1 MNAIPTKQLDGD
13 LSVGRHVTVGDKL
26 TVQGSG
32 TINHNLKVG
41 GWLDA
46 PNIKGINKG
55 LFATV
60 DELKEAY
67 SKPVNGWIAMVG
79 NSFPAAL
86 WRVVN
91 GVWTDTGKTI
101 DSPGLDTQLQNY
113 LSSLNQYIADVDS
126 LRTELSALQN
136 YGENGF
142 ERVDT
147 EMNAI
152 DARIDALLG
161 NNASEAI
168 DNFNEVLAFLG
179 GITDDATLVGKLAD
193 INASIKHLRVQ
204 LDEAIAKK
212 LDTAVWDDWCHQFNV
227 ENIYI
232 NTSGGI
238 VGNADYVCSGYLPLN
253 TDYAVTLR
261 TQSSVKND
269 VLRIGI
275 FDGHKKLL
283 TTATAIESFNEG
295 YRISP
300 ASYPAGAAFYAVS
313 TRKEN
318 GGSYTNAPT
327 REGVLYGIA
336 QRLMAL
342 SGLIN
347 SVDAALKSEIKKNT
361 AFRNAFGEGAE
372 VSINGLQKAVVSDA
386 AKRESLTDVCRALGV
401 TYNTSTGKYTLN
413 GLTDITYDELTE
425 IYARRG
431 QIGPAGYFQY
441 AGFPC
446 RTNLLTQ
453 KTSRYVSGIAYCFNG
468 STDVEVVNLGSTIT
482 VKAQDEG
489 MTRAF
494 TGCRRLHTIMGQ
506 LSLGSKPAVTET
518 FSECRALRE
527 VRIAS
532 LGTNISFEDSPM
544 LTYSTLNYLVEH
556 AANTEEITVTV
567 HEGVMALLSGAQSLY
582 DTPRPFTAEEWK
594 RYTKPGTA
602 VEFYWP
608 DLQGYAAGDY
618 VVISGTARDTRES
631 YYGIGRVLEV
641 VTDEDGSNMRPRVA
655 AVCGGTGSPGDLA
668 AWSLLKVTAARH
680 EIYFATTE

>member
-1 MNAIPTKQLDGD
+1 MGTKTTKELKSRFSRGSVPTEEDFGD
-13 LSVGRHVTVGDKL
+13 LLDSYVHKEEGELGIGRIAGLAEQLNGKAGL
-26 TVQGSG
+26 G
-32 TINHNLKVG
+32 TI
-41 GWLDA
+41 
-46 PNIKGINKG
+46 
-55 LFATV
+55 
-60 DELKEAY
+60 
-67 SKPVNGWIAMVG
+67 
-79 NSFPAAL
+79 
-86 WRVVN
+86 
-91 GVWTDTGKTI
+91 
-101 DSPGLDTQLQNY
+101 
-113 LSSLNQYIADVDS
+113 SSLNGRISEIEETLGILNESLGGDAARAGRLYDELEQAAAPEFSAIMASTSGAASTLGADVVVYLPDRQYFARGMTG
-126 LRTELSALQN
+126 LPSAGGRWN
-136 YGENGF
+136 EAVRG
-142 ERVDT
+142 T
-147 EMNAI
+147 I
-152 DARIDALLG
+152 IARSRLFRHRSGAYYEFS
-161 NNASEAI
+161 N
-168 DNFNEVLAFLG
+168 
-179 GITDDATLVGKLAD
+179 GKLEEVEGPSADMRRWVESKLPEKAD
-193 INASIKHLRVQ
+193 IA
-204 LDEAIAKK
+204 
-212 LDTAVWDDWCHQFNV
+212 
-227 ENIYI
+227 
-232 NTSGGI
+232 
-238 VGNADYVCSGYLPLN
+238 
-253 TDYAVTLR
+253 
-261 TQSSVKND
+261 
-269 VLRIGI
+269 
-275 FDGHKKLL
+275 
-283 TTATAIESFNEG
+283 
-295 YRISP
+295 
-300 ASYPAGAAFYAVS
+300 
-313 TRKEN
+313 
-318 GGSYTNAPT
+318 
-327 REGVLYGIA
+327 
-336 QRLMAL
+336 
-342 SGLIN
+342 
-347 SVDAALKSEIKKNT
+347 
-361 AFRNAFGEGAE
+361 AFGEGAE

-401 TYNTSTGKYTLN
+401 TYNASTGKYTLN

-582 DTPRPFTAEEWK
+582 DTPHPFTAEEWK

-618 VVISGTARDTRES
+618 VVISGTARDTGES